1 MSENTNETVNA
12 PEGFNLADWLIGGTE
27 HRAHKKAIIYRDA
40 TLPAKVEEVEAKMR
54 LAQKD
59 AETGNSMDSLG
70 DSTLA
75 QLEDEQRALLAQLE
89 AAKAEVTVFGLI
101 DEEDS
106 EAVQAAG
113 ENPST
118 LDVAYQILERA
129 GTLNGQKLTAEQ
141 WHQLH
146 QTVGTQFNLV
156 TRAYR
161 EAKENPVDARFRS

>member
-40 TLPAKVEEVEAKMR
+40 TLPAKVEEVETKMR

-89 AAKAEVTVFGLI
+89 AAKAEVEVFALI
-101 DEEDS
+101 ETED
-106 EAVQAAG
+106 VQAVEAAG
-113 ENPST
+113 KDADAVT
-118 LDVAYQILERA
+118 VTYHVLAIA

-141 WHQLH
+141 WKKLH
-146 QTVGTQFNLV
+146 ETIGSQFALIV
-156 TRAYR
+156 KAYT
-161 EAKENPVDARFRS
+161 EAKNNPVDARFRS